1 MEGARR
7 ICNLRYERRLWAG
20 GITRIAGIDEAGRGP
35 LAGPVVAAAVVLYR
49 RFSLPGLT
57 DSKLLPEKLRT
68 EMFEVIIRDGAVAY
82 GVGSAE
88 PEEIDRVNI
97 LQATYLAMQRAVA
110 ALTAPPDYLLIDGLP
125 VPVFQAP
132 QTAIVQGDGISLS
145 IAAASVIAKVTRDR
159 MMRDIDSQFPQ
170 YRFAEHKGYA
180 TPEHLDL
187 LRIHGPC
194 QVHRRS
200 FSPVAQG
207 YLPLD

>member
-49 RFSLPGLT
+49 RFTLAGLT
-57 DSKLLPEKLRT
+57 DSKLLPEKVRT

-97 LQATYLAMQRAVA
+97 LQATYLAMQRAVS
-110 ALTAPPDYLLIDGLP
+110 ALTTPPDHLLIDGLP

-194 QVHRRS
+194 PIHRRS

>member
-194 QVHRRS
+194 PVHRRS

>member
-20 GITRIAGIDEAGRGP
+20 GIARIAGIDEAGRGP
-35 LAGPVVAAAVVLYR
+35 LAGPVVAAAVVLYC

-194 QVHRRS
+194 PVHRRS